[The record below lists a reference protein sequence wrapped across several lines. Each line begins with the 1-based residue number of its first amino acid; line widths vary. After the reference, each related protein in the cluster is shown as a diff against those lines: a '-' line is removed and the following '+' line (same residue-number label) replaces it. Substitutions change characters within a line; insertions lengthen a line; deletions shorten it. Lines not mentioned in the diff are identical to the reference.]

1 MNKTIS
7 QMKKLLFLSFIIVG
21 CALLVSCNEEFFKE
35 GSGEPIPM
43 WVMANVDDTK
53 SSMKSADLT
62 DFYLRIDTTD
72 PICNYFGHIEKSTG
86 GAWSASSKLFWAD
99 ESSPVTYSA
108 AFYPGHPFTAFDF
121 ADGVELSLPTD
132 QSTQTNLNSADLLA
146 IPATVT
152 KYTDSVDGEL
162 SVALSHGLSIVNFT
176 LTLSE
181 SFFDQG
187 IGLNAN
193 PVTDLVIKG
202 TRCTFTYMPQ
212 TGEVIAKEGS
222 QASITPLTGEYDHG
236 TSLSKSSLANY
247 EAILVPQTLLPGELT
262 VTFRIDGETYNWS
275 NGDEIKLECG
285 KSYNLNVGMNLSKLP
300 FLGLSAKY
308 PAGAFSEKTGWEM
321 GDVIFVFFNHVA
333 APRYAKMVY
342 DGTTW
347 ISYEMSGA
355 NEIPGCLGLRNG
367 DSGTLR
373 AIYLP
378 FGSETTRIRAGG
390 DGTNF
395 EFNPPIYSYYY
406 TGTSSYSV
414 SGGQI
419 QAEISNFTYPEGYVH
434 FKVADAQAVDNLYRM
449 GTDAVIPVGV
459 ASISADG
466 TVLETT
472 DKAPG
477 DDMPGYAFKNGY
489 LFSGKLSDEY
499 PFGNKK
505 YFAKTNNRDGSRSD
519 YFILYDLISNH
530 DVFALPASTSN
541 NWIPVGKDLTVTSP
555 YFGTIHT
562 CNYGQTVPE
571 AVGPLYSGEEVAELG
586 VAAPNWTPATSS
598 GVSWNWMTVHGQNG
612 VVVKAGNVFLF
623 LPATHGASGQYWD
636 SFHGDNQDVLIFNA
650 SSRSA
655 QEETDPAT
663 SYALRN

>member
-1 MNKTIS
+1 MNKTIC
-7 QMKKLLFLSFIIVG
+7 QMKKHFILSLILVG
-21 CALLVSCNEEFFKE
+21 SALLASCNKTAFKE
-35 GSGEPIPM
+35 GSGDPIPM
-43 WVMANVDDTK
+43 RVVASIDGTK
-53 SSMKSADLT
+53 GSMVSADLT
-62 DFYLRIDTTD
+62 DFYLRIDTSD
-72 PICNYFGHIEKSTG
+72 PTCNYFGHIEKG
-86 GAWSASSKLFWAD
+86 VDGAWSASSKLYWAD

-108 AFYPGHPFTAFDF
+108 AFYPGHSFNAFDF
-121 ADGVELSLPTD
+121 ADGAELTLPTD
-132 QSTQTNLNSADLLA
+132 QSTQAKLNSADLLA

-152 KYTDSVDGEL
+152 KYSDSVDGEL
-162 SVALSHGLSIVNFT
+162 SVALNHGLSMVHFT

-187 IGLNAN
+187 IGLTSN

-202 TRCTFTYMPQ
+202 TRCAFTYLPQ
-212 TGEVIAKEGS
+212 TGEVIAKDDS
-222 QASITPLTGEYDHG
+222 QATVTPLTGEYDHG
-236 TSLSKSSLANY
+236 TSIAKASHANY

-262 VTFRIDGETYNWS
+262 VSFRIDGETYDWS
-275 NGDEIKLECG
+275 NADEIKLERG

-300 FLGLSAKY
+300 FLGLSATY
-308 PAGAFSEKTGWEM
+308 PATGFSEKTGWEM

-355 NEIPGCLGLRNG
+355 NEIPGCLGLVNG

-378 FGSETTRIRAGG
+378 FGSETTCIRAGG

-395 EFNPPIYSYYY
+395 EFDPPLYSFYY
-406 TGTSSYSV
+406 SASASYSV

-419 QAEISNFTYPEGYVH
+419 QAQISNFSYPDGYVH
-434 FKVADAQAVDNLYRM
+434 FKVADAHPVDNLYRM

-459 ASISADG
+459 ASVSADG
-466 TVLETT
+466 TVVETS

-489 LFSGKLSDEY
+489 LFSGKISNEY
-499 PFGNKK
+499 TFGNMK
-505 YFAKTNNRDGSRSD
+505 YYAKTNNRDGSRSD
-519 YFILYDLISNH
+519 CFRLYDYIENH
-530 DVFALPASTSN
+530 SVLTMPVSTSYE
-541 NWIPVGKDLTVTSP
+541 WIPVGKDLTVYSP

-571 AVGPLYSGEEVAELG
+571 AVGQLYSSEEVAELG
-586 VAAPNWTPATSS
+586 VAAPNWTPATT
-598 GVSWNWMTVHGQNG
+598 GCYWCWMTVHGQIG
-612 VVVKAGNVFLF
+612 TVVRAGSVFLF
-623 LPATHGASGQYWD
+623 LPASHGALGQYWD
-636 SFHGDNQDVLIFNA
+636 SYHGDNQDVLFFDA
-650 SSRSA
+650 TSRSA
-655 QEETDPAT
+655 QGEVDPAI

>member
-1 MNKTIS
+1 
-7 QMKKLLFLSFIIVG
+7 MKKLLFLSLIFAG
-21 CALLVSCNEEFFKE
+21 SALLVSCNKTVFKE
-35 GSGEPIPM
+35 GSGDPIPM
-43 WVMANVDDTK
+43 RVVASIDGTK
-53 SSMKSADLT
+53 GSMVSADLT
-62 DFYLRIDTTD
+62 DFYLRIDTSD
-72 PICNYFGHIEKSTG
+72 PTCNYFGHIEKSTG
-86 GAWSASSKLFWAD
+86 GAWSASSKLYWAD

-121 ADGVELSLPTD
+121 TDGASLTLPTD
-132 QSTQTNLNSADLLA
+132 QSTQAKLNSADLLA

-152 KYTDSVDGEL
+152 KYSDSVDGEL

-181 SFFDQG
+181 PFFDQG
-187 IGLNAN
+187 IGTTSN

-202 TRCTFTYMPQ
+202 SRCAFTYMPQ
-212 TGEVIAKEGS
+212 TGEVIAKAGS
-222 QASITPLTGEYDHG
+222 EASITPLTGEYDHG
-236 TSLSKSSLANY
+236 TSIAKASHANY

-262 VTFRIDGETYNWS
+262 VSFRIDGETYDWS
-275 NGDEIKLECG
+275 NADEIKLECG

-300 FLGLSAKY
+300 FLGLSATY
-308 PAGAFSEKTGWEM
+308 PASGFSEKTGWEM

-355 NEIPGCLGLRNG
+355 NEIPGCLGLVNG

-378 FGSETTRIRAGG
+378 FGSETTSIRAGG

-395 EFNPPIYSYYY
+395 EFDPPLYSFYY
-406 TGTSSYSV
+406 SASASYSV

-419 QAEISNFTYPEGYVH
+419 QAQISNFSYPDGYVH
-434 FKVADAQAVDNLYRM
+434 FKVADAHPVDNLYRM

-459 ASISADG
+459 ASVSADG
-466 TVLETT
+466 TVVETS

-489 LFSGKLSDEY
+489 LFSGKISNEY
-499 PFGNKK
+499 SFG
-505 YFAKTNNRDGSRSD
+505 YRMYYSKTNNRDGSRSD
-519 YFILYDLISNH
+519 RFSTADYIANH
-530 DVFALPASTSN
+530 YVLTMPASASSD
-541 NWIPVGKDLTVTSP
+541 WIPVGKDLTVYSP

-571 AVGPLYSGEEVAELG
+571 AVGPLYSSEEVAKLG
-586 VAAPNWTPATSS
+586 VAAPNWTSAMS
-598 GVSWNWMTVHGQNG
+598 GSVYWYWMTVHGQIG
-612 VVVKAGNVFLF
+612 VVVRAGSAFLF
-623 LPATHGASGQYWD
+623 LPATHGAVGQYWD
-636 SFHGDNQDVLIFNA
+636 SFHGDNQDVLFFNA
-650 SSRSA
+650 TSKSA
-655 QEETDPAT
+655 QGEVDPAI